1 MAIATLR
8 VTAPLVPVIVTGY
21 APAAAPA
28 TVTVRTEDAVPPAG
42 GVTGFVPKFSVKPP
56 GAPETVR
63 TTGEENAPT
72 DCIVIVEVAD
82 APGPRENEDGD
93 AVTVKSAA
101 PEVICTAT
109 SVLWVSAPLVPVMR
123 NVNVPAEAPE
133 LAVIVNV
140 DGAVPP
146 DGGVTGVGSE

>member
-1 MAIATLR
+1 MTEY
-8 VTAPLVPVIVTGY
+8 V
-21 APAAAPA
+21 PAAAPA
-28 TVTVRTEDAVPPAG
+28 TVTIRTEDTVPPAG

-56 GAPETVR
+56 GAPETAK
-63 TTGEENAPT
+63 TTGKENVPT
-72 DCIVIVEVAD
+72 DCTVIVEVPD

-93 AVTVKSAA
+93 AVIVKSAA
-101 PEVICTAT
+101 PEIICTVT
-109 SVLWVSAPLVPVMR
+109 SVLWISVPLVPVTR

-133 LAVIVNV
+133 PALTLSV